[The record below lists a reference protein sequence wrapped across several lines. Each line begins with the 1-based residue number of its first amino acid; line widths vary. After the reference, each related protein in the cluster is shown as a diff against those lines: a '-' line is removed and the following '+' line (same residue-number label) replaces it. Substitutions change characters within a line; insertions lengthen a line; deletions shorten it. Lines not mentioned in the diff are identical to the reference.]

1 MRKTFLK
8 KARETLHEMR
18 TQLLRSVQAEL
29 HEGREQTK
37 DEGMDTYDL
46 ASDARDREIN
56 FILSDRDREK
66 VQAID
71 DALARVEDG
80 TYGVC
85 ESCEAD
91 IAEGRLEALPFTRL
105 CINCQAEREK
115 EAKTMKRFEEDRT
128 YRRLVPGD
136 GDEEGGGS

>member
-8 KARETLHEMR
+8 KARETLLGMR
-18 TQLLRSVQAEL
+18 AQLLRNVQHEL

-56 FILSDRDREK
+56 LILTERDREK

-71 DALARVEDG
+71 EALGRVDEG
-80 TYGVC
+80 TYGIC
-85 ESCEAD
+85 ESCESE
-91 IAEGRLEALPFTRL
+91 IAEARLAALPFTRL
-105 CINCQAEREK
+105 CVNCQAEREK
-115 EAKTMKRFEEDRT
+115 EAKLNKRFEEDRT
-128 YRRLVPGD
+128 YRRLGTSD
-136 GDEEGGGS
+136 SDEETS